1 MIVRNCKVCKQ
12 QINPKRLEILPN
24 TYTCVNCSDSSRKG
38 AITVMKGE
46 GDHTWIETIQIDDP
60 ETYNRYA
67 EEELK
72 FRKSISNSSK
82 AEMLDDDDDEG
93 ESFNEIDLED

>member
-1 MIVRNCKVCKQ
+1 MVIRNCKVCKQ

-60 ETYNRYA
+60 EAYNRYA
-67 EEELK
+67 EAESKL
-72 FRKSISNSSK
+72 RKNISYSSQP
-82 AEMLDDDDDEG
+82 EMLDDEEDELEG
-93 ESFNEIDLED
+93 FTEINLED